1 MLKVSFSLRFYD
13 FEGLS
18 IVFRVYGAETTF
30 SLKCLME
37 LSDRQK
43 IGKHSSARERTREI
57 WFSSLNNALQ
67 LC

>member
-18 IVFRVYGAETTF
+18 MVFKVYGAETTLP
-30 SLKCLME
+30 LKCLVV